1 MSQWN
6 KLLDRIILLSKDWRF
21 DELRRIL
28 EHYRYEMREPKS
40 GSGHV
45 TFWKNRCMPITIPKN
60 EPIKK
65 IYVPMVKEIVESE
78 EKSNEN
84 NR

>member
-45 TFWKNRCMPITIPKN
+45 TF
-60 EPIKK
+60 
-65 IYVPMVKEIVESE
+65 
-78 EKSNEN
+78 
-84 NR
+84 